1 LSAVFQGVLQLIG
14 ALGLFL
20 YGNMRLG
27 DGVQKIAGEKTRAIL
42 ERQAREPLLCML
54 TGFGIAAALQSNV
67 LTFGMI
73 SSMLNAGLLGLLPA
87 IWSVFGLNLGLTLN
101 AHLMSINFG
110 AIAFAFLLIGF
121 LFYSYSKRR
130 NQHYFGQILFCLG
143 LMYLGFN
150 MMHQAFLQLS
160 QGNASLLTIKSILLH
175 PWLGFILGI
184 ALAALLRSSNIVVV
198 LTQGLVGVTL
208 GLVAPRFLAG
218 TIAMIIG
225 ANVGK
230 IIINMLAGLDRLP
243 NVRKVNWLQF
253 VFTLITGLIW
263 LIFLPHF
270 VTLIVKIG
278 QNLDYG
284 VRWFQIIV
292 FRWKIMANPEAMHW
306 FGVWLLALAHTL
318 FNLNVII
325 LGFPFTLI
333 GAKHGLPFLNDK
345 VKIGSNGK
353 TYLDRRALQSPPL
366 ALILASHEIN
376 QMATLSQ
383 EMLKTSRIA
392 FLKGQVQLLNSIER
406 DEKVID
412 DLQEQI
418 TFYLSALL
426 SQNSLTETQSHRL
439 AGLLHIVSDIERVA
453 DHANNL
459 THLAEKRY
467 REQLPFS
474 ELALN
479 EIELLFG
486 KALDLYNKVCQALRD
501 NNFELAKQIENREEN
516 IDKLEEELRQN
527 HIHRLNQGRCW
538 PGSGVIYVEMLSN
551 LERVAAHSA
560 NIAAAILEEGEV

>member
-1 LSAVFQGVLQLIG
+1 MSLVFQGVLQLIG

-27 DGVQKIAGEKTRAIL
+27 DGVQKIAGEKTREIL
-42 ERQAREPLLCML
+42 ERQSREPLLCIL
-54 TGFGIAAALQSNV
+54 TGFGIAAALQSNI

-87 IWSVFGLNLGLTLN
+87 IWSVFGVNLGLTIT
-101 AHLMSINFG
+101 AHLMAINFG
-110 AIAFAFLLIGF
+110 AIAFSFLLLGF
-121 LFYSYSKRR
+121 FFYSYSKRR
-130 NQHYFGQILFCLG
+130 NQHYFGQILFCFG
-143 LMYLGFN
+143 LMYLGFT

-160 QGNASLLTIKSILLH
+160 QANVSLMTIKGILTH
-175 PWLGFILGI
+175 PWLGFGLGI
-184 ALAALLRSSNIVVV
+184 SLAALLRSSNLVVV
-198 LTQGLVGVTL
+198 LTQGLIGVAL
-208 GLVAPRFLAG
+208 GLDTPAFLSGAVA
-218 TIAMIIG
+218 TIVG

-230 IIINMLAGLDRLP
+230 IIINMFAGLDRLP
-243 NVRKVNWLQF
+243 NVRKVNLLQF
-253 VFTLITGLIW
+253 IFTLITGLTW
-263 LIFLPHF
+263 LLFLPQF
-270 VTLIVKIG
+270 VTLIV
-278 QNLDYG
+278 QLAQDLNYG
-284 VRWFQIIV
+284 LTLFQKVV
-292 FRWKIMANPEAMHW
+292 FRWKVVSNTEITGW
-306 FGVWLLALAHTL
+306 FGVWVLALAHTL
-318 FNLNVII
+318 FNFNVILI
-325 LGFPFTLI
+325 GFPFTLL
-333 GAKHGLPFLNDK
+333 GAKHGLPLLSDK

-383 EMLKTSRIA
+383 EMLKTSRTA
-392 FLKGQVQLLNSIER
+392 FLKGQTQLLSSIER
-406 DEKVID
+406 DEMIID

-459 THLAEKRY
+459 AHLAEKRY

-486 KALDLYNKVCQALRD
+486 KAIDLYNKVCQALRE
-501 NNFELAKQIENREEN
+501 NNLELAKQIENREEN
-516 IDKLEEELRQN
+516 LDKLEEELRQN

-538 PGSGVIYVEMLSN
+538 PGAGVVYVETLSN
-551 LERVAAHSA
+551 LQRIAAHSG